1 MAMAALDIQSL
12 IEDALPGAQVTIE
25 DLAGDGDHYTA
36 HVRSELFVGKSRLQQ
51 HKMVYDALGG
61 RVGGQL
67 HALSVKTYLPD

>member
-1 MAMAALDIQSL
+1 MAMAALDIQSF
-12 IEDALPGAQVTIE
+12 IEEALPGAQVTIE
-25 DLAGDGDHYTA
+25 DLAGDGEHYTA